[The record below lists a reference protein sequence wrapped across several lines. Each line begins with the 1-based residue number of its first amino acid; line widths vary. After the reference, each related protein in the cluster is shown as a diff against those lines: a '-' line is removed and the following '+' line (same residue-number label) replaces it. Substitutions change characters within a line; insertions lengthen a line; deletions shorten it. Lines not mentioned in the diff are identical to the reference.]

1 MRRKAW
7 TAVGMTAA
15 VVTALG
21 TTPASAATGADAR
34 LPGVTVVAKGLY
46 APQGI
51 NFGPDGKLYVAETRH
66 ARISR
71 VNLSTGARTTVLSNV
86 TGLSGVDVAANGT
99 VYGSVSVESSHP
111 RGFQGHLVKAGPSG
125 MPVGVA
131 NLLKY
136 ELAHNPDGQ
145 DQSADDALSNPY
157 AVLRLP
163 GRTLVADAGAND
175 VLSVSDTGKVSTFFA
190 PRNIKTGVCKGLENN
205 DPQHPGCD
213 PVPTGLALGPDGY
226 VYVSGLG
233 AFAPN
238 AARVWKLHPRTGKVV
253 RTIGNL
259 STINGVA
266 VGPDGSVY
274 ASNLVYG
281 APEGN
286 PGPGFD
292 PSKVGRVVR
301 IKPDGSRTYAHVT
314 LPGGLTWHRGKLYA
328 ASWILAADIG
338 LPASKGQVVTVSSS
352 AFRSTPE

>member
-1 MRRKAW
+1 MRRKAI

-15 VVTALG
+15 VVAALG
-21 TTPASAATGADAR
+21 TSPASAATGEKG
-34 LPGVTVVAKGLY
+34 LPGVTVVARGLY

-51 NFGPDGKLYVAETRH
+51 NFGPDGRLYVAETRH
-66 ARISR
+66 ARISK
-71 VNLSTGARTTVLSNV
+71 VNVGTGSRTTVLSNV
-86 TGLSGVDVAANGT
+86 TGLSGVDVAGNGT
-99 VYGSVSVESSHP
+99 VYGSVSVESAHP
-111 RGFQGHLVKAGPSG
+111 NGFQGHLVKAGPG
-125 MPVGVA
+125 GKPVGVA
-131 NLLKY
+131 NLIAY

-157 AVLRLP
+157 AVLRMA

-175 VLSVSDTGKVSTFFA
+175 VLSVSDSGKVTTFFA
-190 PRNIKTGVCKGLENN
+190 PRTINTGHCKGAPNN

-213 PVPTGLALGPDGY
+213 PVPTGLAMGPDGY

-233 AFAPN
+233 ALAPN
-238 AARVWKLHPRTGKVV
+238 AARVWKLNPRTGKVV

-274 ASNLVYG
+274 ASNLLYG
-281 APEGN
+281 APKGN

-292 PSKVGRVVR
+292 PTNVGRVVR

-314 LPGGLTWHRGKLYA
+314 LPGGLTWHGGKLYA
-328 ASWILAADIG
+328 ASWILAADVG
-338 LPASKGQVVTVSSS
+338 LPASAGQVVTVAMS